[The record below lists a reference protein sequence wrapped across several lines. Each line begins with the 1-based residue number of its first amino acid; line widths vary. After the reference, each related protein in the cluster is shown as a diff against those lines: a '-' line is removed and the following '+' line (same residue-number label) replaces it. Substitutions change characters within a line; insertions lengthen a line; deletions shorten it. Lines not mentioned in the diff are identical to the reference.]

1 VDGAEV
7 AYLRH
12 LVWAGL
18 ATLPGLPATAIP
30 VALSDEG
37 LPIGLQVIGPL
48 WGDMTT
54 LAAAGLIETLNGG
67 FRPPPGY

>member
-1 VDGAEV
+1 
-7 AYLRH
+7 
-12 LVWAGL
+12 
-18 ATLPGLPATAIP
+18 
-30 VALSDEG
+30 
-37 LPIGLQVIGPL
+37 VIGPL